1 MSTVTPIDQEY
12 IYEDGVIISQ
22 TDEKGIITYAN
33 KKFCE
38 VSGYTVDELVGHNH
52 NMINHPL
59 VPKEIFVKMWQTIS
73 EGQVWNGLLRNL
85 RKDGHYYWVN
95 TEILPIRNDS
105 NKITGYISVRKAT
118 SRKNILEIEDI
129 YNRMLAKA

>member
-1 MSTVTPIDQEY
+1 MSTVTPIDEEY
-12 IYEDGVIISQ
+12 TYEDGVIISQ
-22 TDEKGIITYAN
+22 TDAKGIITYAN

-59 VPKEIFVKMWQTIS
+59 VPKEIFIKMWQTIS
-73 EGQVWNGLLRNL
+73 EGQVWNGLIRNL
-85 RKDGHYYWVN
+85 RKDGKYYWVN
-95 TEILPIRNDS
+95 TEILPIKDDA
-105 NKITGYISVRKAT
+105 NKITGYISVRKST